1 MSSAAVVDAPHE
13 GGLGARVRFLHIVI
27 DRVSE
32 SVRGD
37 DGSPVTGGDVAEV
50 ERAIR
55 RLEAVKLS
63 LVARAER
70 ERLPQRSGSSSTASW
85 LSTTTASGSS
95 AAAGQVALAAALDHD
110 LPATQAAL
118 GEGTVSVAGARVI
131 AGAMES
137 LPDSLSE
144 AERARVER
152 ALVQD
157 ARRLE
162 PGRLRRRALLAVADA
177 GRSAQEAADHAERVV
192 ADQERTAYAAARLT
206 LHDHGDGTTSGRFVV
221 PTTAAAMLRKVVQ
234 SMCAP
239 RREETRRAA
248 FGPRSEGAGERAEGF
263 GGASDGAAGAGNA
276 ADGVATRAGEQC
288 DDAAAAMR
296 ARNHDW
302 DSLDWAGKA
311 GRALVEILEH
321 LPTEGLT
328 GSVAAT
334 IVVTMTLDQAMG
346 AAARASTGATSGPTG
361 GVARS
366 DVGAVLSA
374 SDARRLA
381 CQAGVL
387 PAVLGGSSLPLDLG
401 RSARLYRPHQRVALA
416 TVYDACAALGCD
428 RPYSWTELHHEHAWS
443 NGGKT
448 DLRDAVPLCGF
459 HHRRIHDPMYASRVL
474 TDARGK
480 KSVSLVQ
487 RT

>member
-1 MSSAAVVDAPHE
+1 MSSAAVLDASHT
-13 GGLGARVRFLHIVI
+13 GGFGARVRFLHRAIG
-27 DRVSE
+27 RVAE
-32 SVRGD
+32 SARGGG
-37 DGSPVTGGDVAEV
+37 GSPVTGGDVAEV

-137 LPDSLSE
+137 LPESLSE

-192 ADQERTAYAAARLT
+192 ADQERAAYAAARLT

-248 FGPRSEGAGERAEGF
+248 FGPGSESAGERAEG
-263 GGASDGAAGAGNA
+263 SAGATDA
-276 ADGVATRAGEQC
+276 AATAAARAGEPG
-288 DDAAAAMR
+288 DDAAAVMR

-401 RSARLYRPHQRVALA
+401 RSARLYRPHQRLALA

-443 NGGKT
+443 KGGKT

-480 KSVSLVQ
+480 KSVSFVQ